1 VFENPDRAARYRAE
15 AAECARSAEKAF
27 NPALKGCFR
36 ALEHRWLKMAEQVE
50 ALYRLTSGT
59 SRPES
64 GE

>member
-1 VFENPDRAARYRAE
+1 VFEKLDRAARYRAE

-50 ALYRLTSGT
+50 ALYRLPSAR
-59 SRPES
+59 SQRERN
-64 GE
+64 E